1 MLFLSVSLLGHFTFG
16 QRFLAT
22 VLLGQILLVL
32 IYYLPKRNL
41 GKRCL
46 DQMFFQFLI
55 IVPEIRKKHFGP
67 KVIERSLAKIYLNQ
81 QYSEPNVKQPYFS
94 HLYVLSTYISLLCTQ
109 NSVQCVQRASHSSKV
124 LSLCQEKNLDLLFP
138 LWAKS
143 FGQFSSLAHYPLS
156 LGFNPKNHF
165 GVGLTIHYT
174 VLDLFKSILLFFQIN
189 HSLLNFLPRVCLTF
203 STKIF
208 SRNIR

>member
-22 VLLGQILLVL
+22 VLLVL
-32 IYYLPKRNL
+32 IYYLPKR
-41 GKRCL
+41 CL
-46 DQMFFQFLI
+46 DKLFFQFLI
-55 IVPEIRKKHFGP
+55 IVPEIRIKNLAQ
-67 KVIERSLAKIYLNQ
+67 RSLAKIYLDQ
-81 QYSEPNVKQPYFS
+81 QYSGPNVKQPYFS

-174 VLDLFKSILLFFQIN
+174 VLDLFKPIVLFF
-189 HSLLNFLPRVCLTF
+189 R
-203 STKIF
+203 
-208 SRNIR
+208 